1 MWRKQGCR
9 WKLEK
14 TLNGCC
20 YSRGQE
26 WNFKLQLLT
35 WFLKEN
41 VIYHKIFIYN
51 YVHIHVAHGNKFT
64 SPITISST
72 CPQILL
78 ILALQNTD
86 MLKLLRFELIEPQRR
101 MKEVKHA
108 IVQCYAKESLLYNF
122 TMSDVKKRSGVSIK
136 LKCYDKLSWVATYSI
151 ML

>member
-1 MWRKQGCR
+1 MWRKRGCR

-26 WNFKLQLLT
+26 WTFKLQLLT

-51 YVHIHVAHGNKFT
+51 DVHIHLPYYHIKHM
-64 SPITISST
+64 
-72 CPQILL
+72 PQILL

-122 TMSDVKKRSGVSIK
+122 TMSNVKKRSGMSIK

>member
-14 TLNGCC
+14 TSNGCC
-20 YSRGQE
+20 YSRSQE
-26 WNFKLQLLT
+26 WTFKLQLLT

-41 VIYHKIFIYN
+41 VIYHKLFIQWCTHPRSPQQQIHLPY
-51 YVHIHVAHGNKFT
+51 YHIKHM
-64 SPITISST
+64 
-72 CPQILL
+72 PQILL

-86 MLKLLRFELIEPQRR
+86 MLKLLRFELIEPQKR

-122 TMSDVKKRSGVSIK
+122 TMSNVKKRSGVSIK

-151 ML
+151 TL